1 MVVYLIEY
9 TIVGE
14 GEASLLCIHKSFS
27 SAMSRASVLMNEQL
41 IELEVDDNYG
51 SEVQL
56 DDENEEATF
65 YLKNPDGVV
74 IEAWHVRG
82 VVVED

>member
-9 TIVGE
+9 TVVGE
-14 GEASLLCIHKSFS
+14 GEASILSIHRSFS
-27 SAMSRASVLMNEQL
+27 SATDRASVLANDQFIDL
-41 IELEVDDNYG
+41 DIEDGYEV
-51 SEVQL
+51 EVRL

-65 YLKNPDGVV
+65 SLTNSDGVV
-74 IEAWHVRG
+74 EEAWHIRG